1 MLGGR
6 GSEGDINFWGN
17 TLRPHP
23 LTGSVRIADGAGGVG
38 AATHDLAEIE
48 SYLRG
53 QVHIFI
59 DDAPPNNALT
69 IVRFEAPEAGCYKLH
84 MRLENRI
91 LAGVIERGRNVFFI
105 VCTDTWPVSRPLMKA
120 FYLQV
125 RKRLA
130 WTRVLV

>member
-59 DDAPPNNALT
+59 DDAPPNNAL
-69 IVRFEAPEAGCYKLH
+69 RGPGNRLLQAPYAPGKPYF
-84 MRLENRI
+84 
-91 LAGVIERGRNVFFI
+91 GR
-105 VCTDTWPVSRPLMKA
+105 R
-120 FYLQV
+120 Y
-125 RKRLA
+125 
-130 WTRVLV
+130 